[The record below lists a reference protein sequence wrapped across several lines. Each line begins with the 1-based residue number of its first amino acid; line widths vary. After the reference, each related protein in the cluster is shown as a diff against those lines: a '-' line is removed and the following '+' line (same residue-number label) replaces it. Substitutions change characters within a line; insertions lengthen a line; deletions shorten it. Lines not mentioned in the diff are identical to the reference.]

1 MCLRFLAE
9 FILSH
14 RRARNDRGEGQTM
27 MVRQAHHERIGNHER
42 YFPPLILSG
51 VEGHERSQYVILRE
65 SFRGRTTEESKRS
78 QLQ

>member
-27 MVRQAHHERIGNHER
+27 MVRQAHHELGIEGLICRGFRSDDALLIGLRWVKPNR
-42 YFPPLILSG
+42 RGVPLNL
-51 VEGHERSQYVILRE
+51 
-65 SFRGRTTEESKRS
+65 
-78 QLQ
+78 